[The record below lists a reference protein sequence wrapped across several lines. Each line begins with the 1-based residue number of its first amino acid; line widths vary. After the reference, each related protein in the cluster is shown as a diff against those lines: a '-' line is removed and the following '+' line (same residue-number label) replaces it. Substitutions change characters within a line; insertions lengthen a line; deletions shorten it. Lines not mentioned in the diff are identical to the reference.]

1 MAVNFQAM
9 AIRANTNNLK
19 LSPRVRSVD
28 KRPDKKT
35 RRFLSQPL
43 TIFVGIVI
51 GAAPV
56 TAFFVT
62 EIDQKNF
69 SLADLEQE
77 NKNLGDQV
85 ASLSSENKDKS
96 EQLLDL
102 SNKVLEW
109 QGKYARDM
117 TSLSSALEK
126 AQQDITVIFS
136 EVAPEDRLLNSL
148 SDNSGS
154 WFINFETYSDKST
167 AVIRSKQI
175 RDALVAVD
183 LSVVE
188 GQASSGTPVFR
199 VRASGFPDKETT
211 EQASIWIAE
220 RLDTTDLWIGDADQ
234 EKALARS
241 RPDPRRVLRY
251 VVLVGEYAESVQAKS
266 VAKALTDNGLAA
278 KSAPFVQGERK
289 TFRVYI
295 PEIATKDRAEAVLRS
310 LTKTGSFRGAKLM
323 KSFNVES

>member
-1 MAVNFQAM
+1 MATQ
-9 AIRANTNNLK
+9 TNMKNLEVGA
-19 LSPRVRSVD
+19 RVRSVE
-28 KRPDKKT
+28 KGHPRQI
-35 RRFLSQPL
+35 RSFLSRPL
-43 TIFVGIVI
+43 AVFVGIVT

-56 TAFFVT
+56 AALLIA
-62 EIDQKNF
+62 EINQQN
-69 SLADLEQE
+69 LALNDLERE
-77 NKNLGDQV
+77 NKNLSDQV
-85 ASLSSENKDKS
+85 EALSDENKDKS

-117 TSLSSALEK
+117 TALSSALEK

-136 EVAPEDRLLNSL
+136 EVAPEDRLLNSP
-148 SDNSGS
+148 SESSGS
-154 WFINFETYSDKST
+154 WFINFETYSDKAT

-199 VRASGFPDKETT
+199 VRASGFPDKATT
-211 EQASIWIAE
+211 EQASIWIAQ

-234 EKALARS
+234 ERDLARS

-266 VAKALTDNGLAA
+266 VAKALTDNGLTA

-323 KSFNVES
+323 KSFNVEP

>member
-1 MAVNFQAM
+1 M
-9 AIRANTNNLK
+9 AIRANTKNLEFGA
-19 LSPRVRSVD
+19 RVRSVD

-35 RRFLSQPL
+35 RPYLPRLL
-43 TIFVGIVI
+43 TVFVGIVI

-62 EIDQKNF
+62 QIDQKNF
-69 SLADLEQE
+69 SLADLERE
-77 NKNLGDQV
+77 NKNLGNQV
-85 ASLSSENKDKS
+85 VALSSENKDKS

-102 SNKVLEW
+102 SNKILEW

-136 EVAPEDRLLNSL
+136 EVAPEERLLNSP

-154 WFINFETYSDKST
+154 WFINFETYSDKAT

-199 VRASGFPDKETT
+199 VRASGFPDKAAT
-211 EQASIWIAE
+211 EQASIWIAQ

-234 EKALARS
+234 ERALARS

-278 KSAPFVQGERK
+278 KSAPFVEGERR

-323 KSFNVES
+323 KSFNVER

>member
-1 MAVNFQAM
+1 MATQ
-9 AIRANTNNLK
+9 TNMKNLEVGA
-19 LSPRVRSVD
+19 RVRSVE
-28 KRPDKKT
+28 KGHPRQI
-35 RRFLSQPL
+35 RSFLSRPL
-43 TIFVGIVI
+43 AVFVGIVT

-56 TAFFVT
+56 AALLIA
-62 EIDQKNF
+62 EINQQN
-69 SLADLEQE
+69 LALNDLERE
-77 NKNLGDQV
+77 NKNLSDQV
-85 ASLSSENKDKS
+85 EALSDENKDKS

-136 EVAPEDRLLNSL
+136 EVAPEDRLLNPPSE
-148 SDNSGS
+148 SSGS
-154 WFINFETYSDKST
+154 WFINFETYSDKAT

-199 VRASGFPDKETT
+199 VRASGFPDKATT
-211 EQASIWIAE
+211 EQASIWIAQ

-234 EKALARS
+234 ERDLARS

-266 VAKALTDNGLAA
+266 VAKALTDNGLTA

-323 KSFNVES
+323 KSFNIDS